1 MSYSPIILALDTTS
15 IDQAAEWIDQTRDC
29 VDIYKIGLEFFIK
42 NGPLGVEQLR
52 KMRKFELF
60 LDLKLHDIPNTVRG
74 AAESIA
80 NLSPRF
86 LTVHAAGGRAM
97 MGAAV
102 QALPGVSITAV
113 TILTAL
119 SDADVKEIGF
129 VKPALE
135 SALSLAELSVAAGAR
150 AIVCSPLEVGAI
162 RSVVPDSVILITP
175 GVRPTGSALND
186 QTRTMTPHEALHA
199 GANFVVIGRPITAS
213 SNPGESAREILTQ
226 ISNR

>member
-15 IDQAAEWIDQTRDC
+15 IDQAAEWIDQTRDS

-74 AAESIA
+74 AAESISY
-80 NLSPRF
+80 LSPRF

-162 RSVVPDSVILITP
+162 RSVVPNSVILITP

-186 QTRTMTPHEALHA
+186 QTRTMTPHEALDA

-213 SNPGESAREILTQ
+213 SDPGESAREILTQ

>member
-15 IDQAAEWIDQTRDC
+15 IDQAAEWIDQTRDS

-162 RSVVPDSVILITP
+162 RSVVPNSVILITP

-186 QTRTMTPHEALHA
+186 QTRTMTPHEALDA

-213 SNPGESAREILTQ
+213 SDPGESAREILTQ